1 MASYDYKNGKKRLL
15 DILDNTLEVIEND
28 KIPSDENFTFSNA
41 YYGWVTGI
49 FVDIRDS
56 SKLFSNG
63 DKELVSKMIRSFTS
77 EVIEILRND
86 DNLREIGIRGDC
98 VYGIYTTPS
107 KKDVLEIANK
117 AFFIN
122 TFLKML
128 NKLLS
133 ERNMPKIKVGIGIST
148 DKELVVKTG
157 RKGVGINSSVWIGDA
172 VTKASNLSSLGN
184 KNGYAPIVMG
194 GIVYDNI
201 IEGLQER
208 NSSKDVKSWFTERNT
223 NDFGRFYDA
232 NIIKEQ
238 FDSWIDADML

>member
-1 MASYDYKNGKKRLL
+1 MAGYNYQDGKKRLQ

-56 SKLFSNG
+56 SRLFSNG

-107 KKDVLEIANK
+107 KKDDLEIADK

-133 ERNMPKIKVGIGIST
+133 ERGMPKIKVGIGIST
-148 DKELVVKTG
+148 DKELVVKAG
-157 RKGVGINSSVWIGDA
+157 RKGVGINNSVWIGDA

-194 GIVYDNI
+194 ATVYDNI
-201 IEGLQER
+201 IEDLQER
-208 NSSKDVKSWFTERNT
+208 NSTKNVKSWFTKRYDSDLGT
-223 NDFGRFYDA
+223 FYDA
-232 NIIKEQ
+232 DLVKVDFNK
-238 FDSWIDADML
+238 WIDDGMP